1 MIAPLD
7 VLVFGSAADEH
18 TAAVVGELRR
28 RGRNVDAWC
37 ARDVLHTGLTWIPG
51 EGFSICGDGPTLL
64 VDRSTAVW
72 WRRPGVPCT
81 AGMIPEEGQLVRDEV
96 AAILPG
102 LAVSETGRCV
112 DDPWNIDRAANKLLQ
127 LSVADELGV
136 AIPSTVVTNTR
147 DTLAGRFEGRE
158 IIAKAL
164 SSGVGLAPFA
174 ASLTPDDW
182 DYLAACP
189 TQVQE
194 RITAR
199 VDLRVVT
206 IGSQVMAWERCR
218 SDRESLDWR
227 QADPAGAG
235 FRQVSGDPTEGFA
248 NAISVSLGLTFSVQ
262 DWLLGASPVFLEVN
276 PQGQWLFLPRA
287 HETVTPVLARL
298 LLGELDA

>member
-1 MIAPLD
+1 MAPLD
-7 VLVFGSAADEH
+7 VLVFGSDADAH
-18 TAAVVGELRR
+18 TASVVGALRR
-28 RGRNVDAWC
+28 WGRSVDTWC
-37 ARDVLHTGLTWIPG
+37 AGDIPRTDLTWIPG
-51 EGFSICGDGPTLL
+51 EGFCIRGDGPPLL

-81 AGMIPEEGQLVRDEV
+81 AGLVPEEAQLVYDEV

-112 DDPWNIDRAANKLLQ
+112 DDPWSVDRAANKLLQ
-127 LSVADELGV
+127 LSVADALGV

-147 DTLAGRFEGRE
+147 DTLAARFEGRE
-158 IIAKAL
+158 VIAKSL

-174 ASLTPDDW
+174 ASLTPSDW
-182 DYLAACP
+182 DFLAACP

-194 RITAR
+194 RVKAKA
-199 VDLRVVT
+199 DLRVVT
-206 IGSQVMAWERCR
+206 VGSQVMVWERCR
-218 SDRESLDWR
+218 SVHESLDWR
-227 QADPAGAG
+227 EADPAGAG

-248 NAISVSLGLTFSVQ
+248 NAISLSLGLTFSVQ
-262 DWLLGASPVFLEVN
+262 DWLLAANPVFLEVN

-287 HETVTPVLARL
+287 AETVSPVLGRL

>member
-7 VLVFGSAADEH
+7 VLVFGSGADAH
-18 TAAVVGELRR
+18 TEAVVGELRR
-28 RGRNVDAWC
+28 LGRSVETWC
-37 ARDVLHTGLTWIPG
+37 ARDIPHTDLTWIPG
-51 EGFSICGDGPTLL
+51 EGFSICGDESPVF

-81 AGMIPEEGQLVRDEV
+81 ADMVPEEAQLVSDEI

-112 DDPWNIDRAANKLLQ
+112 DDPWSVDRAANKLLQ
-127 LSVADELGV
+127 LSVAHELGV
-136 AIPSTVVTNTR
+136 TVPSTAVTNTR
-147 DTLAGRFEGRE
+147 DTLARRFEGRE

-174 ASLTPDDW
+174 ASVTLDDR

-199 VDLRVVT
+199 ADLRVVT
-206 IGSQVMAWERCR
+206 IGSQVIVWERCR
-218 SDRESLDWR
+218 SDREALDWR
-227 QADPAGAG
+227 QADPTGAG
-235 FRQVSGDPTEGFA
+235 FRQMSGDPTEGFA
-248 NAISVSLGLTFSVQ
+248 NAIALALGLTFSVQ
-262 DWLLGASPVFLEVN
+262 DWLLAADPVFLEVN